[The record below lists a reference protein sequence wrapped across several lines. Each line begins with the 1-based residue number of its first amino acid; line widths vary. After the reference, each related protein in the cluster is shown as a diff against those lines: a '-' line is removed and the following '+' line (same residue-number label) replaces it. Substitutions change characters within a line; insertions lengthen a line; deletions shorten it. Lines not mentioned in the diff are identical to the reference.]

1 MNRFS
6 IIGEI
11 IDVSELRYA
20 GPKKAPVITARYKT
34 GDSILK
40 VTYWG
45 KKAENLESRYS
56 TTGMCVSVV
65 GWLDINTWEY
75 NDTTYAELKGT
86 ADKSYPIEINIE
98 LMSQVEI
105 IGSIARNYGGGNY
118 LVKSTSETKAKK
130 FICQYVPCQ
139 YVPFPCDQNFESG
152 QIVHVMGSLRA
163 DKCQSNIA
171 RQTVEA
177 ARVIKF

>member
-20 GPKKAPVITARYKT
+20 GPKKAPVITARFKT
-34 GDSILK
+34 GSSILK

-56 TTGMCVSVV
+56 TPGMCVSVV

-86 ADKSYPIEINIE
+86 ADKSYPIEMNIE

-105 IGSIARNYGGGNY
+105 IGSIAKNYGAGNY

-130 FICQYVPCQ
+130 FICQYI
-139 YVPFPCDQNFESG
+139 PFHCDYNFDPG
-152 QIVHVMGSLRA
+152 QIVHVMGSLRV
-163 DKCQSNIA
+163 DRCQSNIA

-177 ARVIKF
+177 ARVIQF

>member
-6 IIGEI
+6 IIGELI
-11 IDVSELRYA
+11 NLSELRHA
-20 GPKKAPVITARYKT
+20 GPKKAPVITARFKT
-34 GDSILK
+34 GSSILK

-45 KKAENLESRYS
+45 KKAEDLESRYS
-56 TTGMCVSVV
+56 TPGMCFSVV

-86 ADKSYPIEINIE
+86 AEKSYIIEMNIE

-105 IGSIARNYGGGNY
+105 IGSIAKNYGAGNY
-118 LVKSTSETKAKK
+118 LIKSTNETKARK
-130 FICQYVPCQ
+130 FTCEYI
-139 YVPFPCDQNFESG
+139 PFHCDDDLEPG
-152 QIVHVMGSLRA
+152 QIVHLMGSLRV